1 MSKVLLRGLG
11 QAYTSRSR
19 GVPGVDAEGN
29 LTPPPAVSEPIID
42 EEGEYKIST
51 AADGTQTVTTF
62 EESTQSNVI
71 TTIDPEGEVV
81 NVERESLVEDS
92 PEQTALITA
101 LTYDETSDLISDF
114 APLAPLAGLA
124 LLALF
129 L

>member
-19 GVPGVDAEGN
+19 GVPGVDEEGN
-29 LTPPPAVSEPIID
+29 LTPEPEVSEPVID
-42 EEGEYKIST
+42 EPGEYKVST
-51 AADGTQTVTTF
+51 ADDGTQTVTTF

-81 NVERESLVEDS
+81 SVERESLVEET

-101 LTYDETSDLISDF
+101 ATYDETFDLISDL
-114 APLAPLAGLA
+114 APLAPLAGLT